1 MNYLVVLFKNKE
13 RKKIINKFKTLKNA
27 QDFFD
32 KKIDDSSK
40 VIFGKEIE
48 NASDCFFEL
57 ALLKRRDDNFETM
70 FVRDDY
76 GRQVKIETDDPDY
89 KIIKISKYLV
99 EEKIFDISKNKK
111 ISVNDFIKTYL
122 PKNSIK
128 LISSLNNKIIVQ
140 NDNLINLF
148 SLKNEMESKRFLDS
162 LSDYFQKEGRIDS
175 IIVSESSK
183 EQKKYLYDLLC
194 SSGIDKQTLYRRS
207 TTFKKRN

>member
-57 ALLKRRDDNFETM
+57 ALLKRKDDNFETM